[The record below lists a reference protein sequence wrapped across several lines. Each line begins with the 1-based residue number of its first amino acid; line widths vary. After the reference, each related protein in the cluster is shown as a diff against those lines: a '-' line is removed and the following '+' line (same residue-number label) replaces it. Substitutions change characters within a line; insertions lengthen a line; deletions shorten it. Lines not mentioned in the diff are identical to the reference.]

1 MIEYPSNGNEMTK
14 PPEFPHSQFPVR
26 LEHQEGKEMKD
37 KKVCF
42 FQDKKHMQKYLDSS
56 NLKKTQYSVFY
67 KEDYV

>member
-1 MIEYPSNGNEMTK
+1 MTK

-67 KEDYV
+67 KEDYLWTKIATNQP